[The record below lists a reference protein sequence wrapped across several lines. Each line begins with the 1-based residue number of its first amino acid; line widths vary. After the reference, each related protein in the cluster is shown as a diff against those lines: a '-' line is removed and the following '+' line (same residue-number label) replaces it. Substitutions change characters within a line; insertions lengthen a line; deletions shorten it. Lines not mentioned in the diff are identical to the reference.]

1 MAALRAFEAEQDAA
15 RMASQSDALQDLADG
30 LKPTDEFF
38 DVAGANVGG
47 VDLGANTT
55 GQRPQEYHTLGRVA
69 FMSAMNEL
77 IKKLDT
83 AKAHKTA
90 RELEVR
96 IESGQDKIKAAF
108 GKAPED
114 ALRAAQTK
122 LDGLK
127 AELLTLRRD
136 LIVPHYMVAT
146 IHSLL
151 DANDRQN
158 WPLTAPGQITINLP
172 GVFNMAVEIPIAEIP
187 F

>member
-1 MAALRAFEAEQDAA
+1 M
-15 RMASQSDALQDLADG
+15 DG
-30 LKPTDEFF
+30 L
-38 DVAGANVGG
+38 
-47 VDLGANTT
+47 
-55 GQRPQEYHTLGRVA
+55 
-69 FMSAMNEL
+69 
-77 IKKLDT
+77 IKRLDK
-83 AKAHKTA
+83 AAAHKTA

-96 IESGQDKIKAAF
+96 INAGQDKIKAAS

-127 AELLTLRRD
+127 AELLALRRD
-136 LIVPHYMVAT
+136 LIVPHYMLVT

-158 WPLTAPGQITINLP
+158 WPIDAPGVISINLP
-172 GVFNMAVEIPIAEIP
+172 GVFSMAVEIPIAEIP